1 MDGLWQHQ
9 QDAIAWSRSRRAVLL
24 HHEMGCGKTRTAI
37 EILKEVLAGASPAG
51 FRVLVCCPKA
61 VIAAWQKQMSLW
73 WPEVRVIALT
83 KGTAKDKSKQAAAAL
98 ADTSPVIFVINY
110 ESAWR
115 LDVLEKTTWS
125 AVVWDE
131 VHRLKSPSGAA
142 GRWAAR
148 VCKKNTTCKRIGLSG
163 TMVPHSILDAYGVWR
178 AVESPDCET
187 FGTSYTLHKSS
198 YAICPPG
205 QHFVVAFK
213 NLDQAHAKIA
223 ATTHRVKSADVLDL
237 PPIRFFDV
245 PCDLSSQ
252 EAKVYREIER
262 DFCAVVDAG
271 TVTPANALVQLLR
284 MQQVCGGA
292 VTFDG
297 DQQARRIVEHPAKA
311 AVLADMLEDSAKDEP
326 WVVFCRFRSDIDA
339 VRQVCTTTERS
350 VSELSGQRN
359 ELADWQNGSTN
370 VLVTQIQ
377 SGGIGVD
384 LTRSSR
390 CCFFSLGYSLSD
402 YLQAVARLH
411 RPGQQEPTSIWHL
424 VATIDG
430 HSTVDGRVYGALRDR
445 REVLD
450 VIVDGYR
457 AGAAAIGAR

>member
-9 QDAIAWSRSRRAVLL
+9 KDAIAWARGRRAVLL

-37 EILKEVLAGASPAG
+37 EILKEILADSAPAG
-51 FRVLVCCPKA
+51 LRVLVCCPKA
-61 VIAAWQKQMSLW
+61 VIAAWVKQLSLW
-73 WPEVRVIALT
+73 WPEVRVVAMT
-83 KGTAKDKSKQAAAAL
+83 KGTSKQKSKQFAAAL
-98 ADTSPVIFVINY
+98 ADTSPVIVVINY

-115 LDVLEKTTWS
+115 LDGLEKTKWS

-142 GRWAAR
+142 SRWAAR
-148 VCKKNTTCKRIGLSG
+148 VCKKNPNCKRIGLSG

-178 AVESPDCET
+178 SVESPECET
-187 FGTSYTLHKSS
+187 FGGSYTLHKSS
-198 YAICPPG
+198 YAVCPPG
-205 QHFVVAFK
+205 QHFVVAFR

-245 PCDLSSQ
+245 PCDLSPQ

-262 DFCAVVDAG
+262 DFCAVVEAG
-271 TVTPANALVQLLR
+271 TVTTANALVQLLR
-284 MQQVCGGA
+284 MQQICGGS

-297 DQQARRIVEHPAKA
+297 DDQARRIVEHPAKA
-311 AVLADMLEDSAKDEP
+311 AVLADMLEGSAESEP

-339 VRQVCTTTERS
+339 VRQVCTAAQRS
-350 VSELSGQRN
+350 LGELSGHRDD
-359 ELADWQNGSTN
+359 LADWQAGKTS

-384 LTRSSR
+384 LTRAR
-390 CCFFSLGYSLSD
+390 YCCFFSLGYSLSD

-411 RPGQQEPTSIWHL
+411 RPGQQHETSMWHL

-430 HSTVDGRVYGALRDR
+430 RSTVDGRVYGALRER
-445 REVLD
+445 REVID

-457 AGAAAIGAR
+457 AGAAAIGTC